1 MDSVSAGIA
10 KLDIFGQL
18 VFLRINRQA
27 NYKTIFGGCAS
38 IAVMSVMILIFI
50 TNFISFIQKEQ
61 LKVVSISEY
70 EDVIDNIS
78 FQDSQFLFAIKIE
91 QLNFI
96 QRPYFNITMKQK
108 LYFRNTEGD
117 VKKETIDIQLVPCT
131 LDRYTQ
137 IFSEY
142 NINFTQQF
150 QQLHLSDFLCPSIN
164 TNILIGGTYSSNQ
177 FDFIE
182 LSIIQCQNNS
192 QNLWNPICD
201 NPIDTSYKVRLYTVN
216 QNINPYKPKDSYIQP
231 FLDDSLS
238 FTINLNSTKFANIYF
253 TKYEFQNDESLLP
266 ISMIEERTFFVLDS
280 SDIQQDTTEIDENSL
295 AKLQLRKKPF
305 KTRFLRQYQKLDELL
320 SNIGGIL
327 QIMTFFIGLLVTIY
341 NRVNYMVELS
351 NRIYDFSVDDSYQ
364 KKIYSDNLQ
373 ILTEQQKN
381 ERLGLDSK
389 IQTSNQRIMTEND
402 QCDNCIE
409 SYKEE
414 QKNFQKEGLSFR
426 LNFTTGLDYFSNQ
439 LQKMFEKKKPISL
452 DFQIFLNY
460 ITCNFLFK
468 EVPKVKLMNKAQ
480 QDIHLQISEQIIS
493 QSDIYSILSRLNEI
507 DKLKEVMLTPKQLV
521 MFNFTPKK
529 LITLEDEDLKIDRNM
544 VESQNKSSKDKQI
557 EFLIY
562 AKMML
567 KMKRQNKNE
576 KNTRSIRSNKR
587 ASFLPQPL
595 DNYVYQQIY
604 SAYDEIFK
612 NKNQQETLNSQLI
625 SMLGPEMEMIY
636 KVGKII
642 DQNVRPMTKS
652 HKKLISSDNQQK
664 GLIREEDDFKDE

>member
-1 MDSVSAGIA
+1 MLNAH
-10 KLDIFGQL
+10 
-18 VFLRINRQA
+18 LR
-27 NYKTIFGGCAS
+27 
-38 IAVMSVMILIFI
+38 
-50 TNFISFIQKEQ
+50 
-61 LKVVSISEY
+61 
-70 EDVIDNIS
+70 
-78 FQDSQFLFAIKIE
+78 
-91 QLNFI
+91 
-96 QRPYFNITMKQK
+96 

-137 IFSEY
+137 IFAEY
-142 NINFTQQF
+142 QINFTQQF

-182 LSIIQCQNNS
+182 LSITQCQNSS

-201 NPIDTSYKVRLYTVN
+201 DPIDTSFKVRLYTVN

-238 FTINLNSTKFANIYF
+238 FTFNLNSTKFANIYF

-280 SDIQQDTTEIDENSL
+280 SDIQQEITEIEENSL

-305 KTRFLRQYQKLDELL
+305 KTKFLRQYQKLDELL

-327 QIMTFFIGLLVTIY
+327 QIVTFFIGLLVTIY
-341 NRVNYMVELS
+341 NRVKYMVELS
-351 NRIYDFSVDDSYQ
+351 NRIYDFSIDDSYQ
-364 KKIYSDNLQ
+364 KNIYSENLQ
-373 ILTEQQKN
+373 ILAEQQKN
-381 ERLGLDSK
+381 ERVGLDSK

-409 SYKEE
+409 SFREE
-414 QKNFQKEGLSFR
+414 QKNFQKDSLAIRLS
-426 LNFTTGLDYFSNQ
+426 FTTGLDYFSNQ
-439 LQKMFEKKKPISL
+439 LQKMFEKKKPIPL
-452 DFQIFLNY
+452 DLQIFLNY
-460 ITCNFLFK
+460 ITCNLLFK
-468 EVPKVKLMNKAQ
+468 DVPKVKLMNKAY
-480 QDIHLQISEQIIS
+480 EQIIS
-493 QSDIYSILSRLNEI
+493 QSDIYTILSRLNEI
-507 DKLKEVMLTPKQLV
+507 DKLKEVLLTPKQLV

-544 VESQNKSSKDKQI
+544 VESQHKTSKDKQV

-562 AKMML
+562 AKMMM
-567 KMKRQNKNE
+567 KMKRQNKKE
-576 KNTRSIRSNKR
+576 KNTGQIRPHKR
-587 ASFLPQPL
+587 ASFIPQPL
-595 DNYVYQQIY
+595 NNYVYQQIY

-612 NKNQQETLNSQLI
+612 NKHQQETLNTQLI
-625 SMLGPEMEMIY
+625 SMLGPEMELIY

-642 DQNVRPMTKS
+642 DQNVRPITRS

-664 GLIREEDDFKDE
+664 GLIIEEDNHKEECND